1 MPSPGKGARKPSI
14 WMIPASWGYIT
25 WQLGQGLDGK
35 HLICIFMIC
44 KDRPDAYYGEA
55 LESNNLVT
63 LVSLV
68 GQKRRKWK
76 RSVMKERIEAEYKVK
91 EILAAKH
98 SVRPGDRWGLGCYST
113 LSPSGFSRRVKAEA
127 YGARCEDDA
136 ASELVMLA
144 HSAILCVH
152 DTISVFDCP
161 PLQQLDKLAYGAKN
175 FADAS
180 DSFGASKLQGKHGV
194 AYRQRMH
201 TWKQIAEVTFN
212 IKE

>member
-1 MPSPGKGARKPSI
+1 MASLGKGARKPLDLDDSCN
-14 WMIPASWGYIT
+14 
-25 WQLGQGLDGK
+25 LGICYVTAWRWQGLDGK
-35 HLICIFMIC
+35 RLICIFMVC

-55 LESNNLVT
+55 LESNNLVIV
-63 LVSLV
+63 VSLV

-76 RSVMKERIEAEYKVK
+76 PSAMKEHIEYKVK

-98 SVRPGDRWGLGCYST
+98 SIRPGDRWGLVCYST

-127 YGARCEDDA
+127 YGARCENDT
-136 ASELVMLA
+136 ASELLMLA

-161 PLQQLDKLAYGAKN
+161 PLQQLDKLAYGAKHFLPMPVLERAN
-175 FADAS
+175 S
-180 DSFGASKLQGKHGV
+180 RESMGWRISRGCK
-194 AYRQRMH
+194 
-201 TWKQIAEVTFN
+201 WKQIAEVTFN